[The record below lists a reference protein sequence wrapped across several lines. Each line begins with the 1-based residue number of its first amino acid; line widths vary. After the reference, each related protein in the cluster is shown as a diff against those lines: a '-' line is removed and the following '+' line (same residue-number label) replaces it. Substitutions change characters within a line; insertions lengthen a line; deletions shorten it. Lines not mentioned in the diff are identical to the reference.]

1 MISKLILLYIVVE
14 VFEWFSSWGSLAQQ
28 KQPTYA
34 KHINIS
40 GMCLSYLLSIV
51 LGSIGLYYLGN
62 IKLVYFI
69 IGAILLFWLRDI
81 VAGIIT
87 KLFMLFQYRLY
98 HKYQIKKLKEESNES
113 SNERDRA

>member
-1 MISKLILLYIVVE
+1 MISKLILLYVVVE
-14 VFEWFSSWGSLAQQ
+14 IFEWFSTWGNLAQQ

-69 IGAILLFWLRDI
+69 IGAILLLWLRDI

-87 KLFMLFQYRLY
+87 KLFMIFQYKLY
-98 HKYQIKKLKEESNES
+98 NKYKLKS
-113 SNERDRA
+113 